1 MTNERQILNALNVN
15 INTQRTFLSH
25 LCDEEPQDAC
35 KRLRDE
41 FLNHLGDEERYV
53 TLYQS
58 KWLFLNHL
66 GDEQL

>member
-41 FLNHLGDEERYV
+41 FLNHLGD
-53 TLYQS
+53 
-58 KWLFLNHL
+58 
-66 GDEQL
+66 DEQIKCSDS